1 MKDELPAVH
10 FAFLWRDWL
19 TPCRKK
25 RGVRRV
31 EEDSKWL
38 GFDILWVRV
47 FPDVSHES
55 HAMHCG
61 CLLPRQTGRA
71 AFPHPAFAGIV
82 ALGFAGSCATVARR
96 GRQPSC

>member
-1 MKDELPAVH
+1 MVRARTSAVPFGGHGLPLALAQAN
-10 FAFLWRDWL
+10 AF
-19 TPCRKK
+19 
-25 RGVRRV
+25 VRRV

-38 GFDILWVRV
+38 GFDILCFRV

-55 HAMHCG
+55 HAVHCG